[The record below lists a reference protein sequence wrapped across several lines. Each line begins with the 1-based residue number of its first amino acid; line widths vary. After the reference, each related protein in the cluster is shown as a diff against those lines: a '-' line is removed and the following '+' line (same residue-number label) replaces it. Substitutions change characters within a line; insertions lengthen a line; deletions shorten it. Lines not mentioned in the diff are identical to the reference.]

1 MYTREK
7 QPELYIIASF
17 NDWQPMRMKTLRTLH
32 LEKYAINDE
41 DIPKEIFLY
50 DNITSIYANMVP
62 PGRHFFYLCK
72 EKGSIFL
79 SPNNEIVRFKK
90 TNVFLN
96 SIVIEPKLEA
106 GLDSVFIAETQGE
119 EEAVF
124 MKDKSVFADWREDTD

>member
-1 MYTREK
+1 
-7 QPELYIIASF
+7 
-17 NDWQPMRMKTLRTLH
+17 MRMKTLRTLH

-50 DNITSIYANMVP
+50 DNITSLYANMVP

-106 GLDSVFIAETQGE
+106 GLDSVFIAKT
-119 EEAVF
+119 
-124 MKDKSVFADWREDTD
+124 